1 MTIIPATSAILDCID
16 VSRSFGGVRAVDHC
30 SLTVQEGSITGL
42 IGPNGA
48 GKSTFLATIGGA
60 ITPGGGRIVFEGS
73 DITHLPVH
81 LRASRG
87 LIRTFQLASEFPR
100 LTVLENMLVACQ
112 DNPGEGVFRSIF
124 RRGHWKSYEG
134 RRLAEARELLV
145 EFQLDRLQNEYAG
158 NLSGGQKRLLE
169 LARAL
174 MTKPRLLLLDEPT
187 VGINPLLRAR
197 LVEILLAIRRDG
209 VTCVVVEHA
218 LDVVEQLC
226 DTVAVMVSGSVLR
239 TGTMQEMQR
248 DEHVIA
254 AYLG

>member
-1 MTIIPATSAILDCID
+1 MQLDEPLLQCVD

-30 SLTVQEGSITGL
+30 SLVVARGSITGL

-60 ITPGGGRIVFEGS
+60 ISATTGSINFDGR
-73 DITHLPVH
+73 DITRAPVH
-81 LRASRG
+81 VRAARG
-87 LIRTFQLASEFPR
+87 LIRTFQLGSEFPR
-100 LTVLENMLVACQ
+100 LTVLENMMVACQ
-112 DNPGEGVFRSIF
+112 DNPGEMLLGSIF
-124 RRGHWKSYEG
+124 RRGRWKAYE
-134 RRLAEARELLV
+134 RNRLAEARELLL
-145 EFQLDRLQNEYAG
+145 EFQLDGLQDEYAG
-158 NLSGGQKRLLE
+158 NLSGGQRRLLE
-169 LARAL
+169 LARAV
-174 MTKPRLLLLDEPT
+174 MTRPRLLLLDEPT

-197 LVEILLAIRRDG
+197 IIEILLDLRESG

-239 TGTMQEMQR
+239 KGTMQEMQR

>member
-1 MTIIPATSAILDCID
+1 VTVAAPADAILDCVD

-30 SLTVQEGSITGL
+30 SLTVEKGSITGL

-60 ITPGGGRIVFEGS
+60 ISPSRGTITFEGE
-73 DITHLPVH
+73 DITHSPVH
-81 LRASRG
+81 VRAARG
-87 LIRTFQLASEFPR
+87 LIRTFQLGSEFPR
-100 LTVLENMLVACQ
+100 LTVLENMMVACQ
-112 DNPGEGVFRSIF
+112 DNPGETILGSIF
-124 RRGHWKSYEG
+124 RRARWKSYER
-134 RRLAEARELLV
+134 RRLAEARELLID
-145 EFQLDRLQNEYAG
+145 FQLDKLQNEYAG

-169 LARAL
+169 LARAV

-197 LVEILLAIRRDG
+197 IVEILLDMRRGG

-239 TGTMQEMQR
+239 RGTMQEMQR